1 MSVLSAVRPR
11 SGPHHDHPDST
22 SYDETLRM
30 LSEASVDRHFEPYVD
45 IEWDSPEFEVTDGDR
60 RWILSASTDPLGRHP
75 WYQALPE
82 HQQIADRHVAPG
94 QRRQGGPAVRAA
106 ADQRRDQ
113 SRIRPAE
120 RFRRVP
126 VLHPRGHRG
135 VQPHPDVPG
144 DGEPRRPDVPGGG
157 RMFKALMPFLGL
169 AGRFLP
175 EVFFTGILAGEEPID
190 HLQKSILRSGE
201 DIHPIMQGV
210 MRIHVAEEAR
220 HISFAHKFLAHRVPQ
235 LSRPGRFVLSI
246 AFPITMR
253 VLCDV
258 IVIPPKEFWDEFDI
272 PGVGQARPVL
282 GPARVAAGTARLLRR
297 CARARRADR
306 PDEPRVATGVAA
318 VRHRRRAHAL
328 PQRAGPRARR
338 RRRQRRLRLRA
349 APCPTW

>member
-82 HQQIADRHVAPG
+82 HQQIQIGMWRQANVAKVGLQFEQLLINGVINHVFGLPN
-94 QRRQGGPAVRAA
+94 
-106 ADQRRDQ
+106 D
-113 SRIRPAE
+113 SAE
-120 RFRRVP
+120 FRYCTHEVIEECNHTLMFQEMVNRV
-126 VLHPRGHRG
+126 G
-135 VQPHPDVPG
+135 
-144 DGEPRRPDVPGGG
+144 PDVPGGG

-235 LSRPGRFVLSI
+235 LSRPGRFALSI

-272 PGVGQARPVL
+272 PGSVKRDLFWDRPESRQALRGYFGDVRALAEQIGLMNPVSR
-282 GPARVAAGTARLLRR
+282 RVWRLCGIDGEPTRYRSEPDRAPAAG
-297 CARARRADR
+297 
-306 PDEPRVATGVAA
+306 AA
-318 VRHRRRAHAL
+318 S
-328 PQRAGPRARR
+328 
-338 RRRQRRLRLRA
+338 A
-349 APCPTW
+349 A